1 VCYMSKFESPLPSRM
16 SIRFLAAVAVIMMTS
31 IVARAEA
38 PDFAPATFKVLTP
51 NTSTVIGQAHFDV
64 TEEGGGAVIVRSN
77 ARYTNGETDNEED
90 RLAAAVK
97 GGLPRQLSFIHEFF
111 KADGSPDRTDKANL
125 LTGQASC
132 TINLGG
138 VPDVQSAKLVF
149 PADTYAG
156 APVMIPLRDELMAKV
171 ARRVTFHYFTCVP
184 GPRVVSITAQVG
196 PPAPWKYVKGVS
208 TVQVDLQPDFGW
220 LNPIIAP
227 FLPAVRAWFDPTRQW
242 YVVGIESARYYRGAK
257 ILMVGE
263 IPPTVSS
270 AH

>member
-1 VCYMSKFESPLPSRM
+1 MPILL
-16 SIRFLAAVAVIMMTS
+16 LAAAVLMMIGSVAS
-31 IVARAEA
+31 AAA
-38 PDFAPATFKVLTP
+38 PDFAPGTFKVLTP

-64 TEEGGGAVIVRSN
+64 TEDGGGAVTVRSD
-77 ARYTNGETDNEED
+77 ARYTNGETDNEVD
-90 RLAAAVK
+90 RLAAPVK
-97 GGLPRQLSFIHEFF
+97 GGLPRELSFVHEFF
-111 KADGSPDRTDKANL
+111 NPDGSVDRTDKADL
-125 LTGQASC
+125 ITGQASC

-156 APVMIPLRDELMAKV
+156 APVMIPLRDALMAKLG
-171 ARRVTFHYFTCVP
+171 RQLSFHYFTCVP

-196 PPAPWKYVKGVS
+196 PPAPWKYIKGGS

-220 LNPIIAP
+220 LNPVIAP
-227 FLPAVRAWFDPTRQW
+227 FLPAVRAWFDPSKQW

-263 IPPTVSS
+263 IPPAASP
-270 AH
+270 H